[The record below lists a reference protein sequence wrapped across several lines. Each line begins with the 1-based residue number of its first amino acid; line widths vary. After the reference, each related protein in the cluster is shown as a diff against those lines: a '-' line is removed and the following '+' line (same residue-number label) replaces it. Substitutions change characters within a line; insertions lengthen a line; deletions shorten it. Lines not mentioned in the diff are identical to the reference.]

1 MLNGLKKE
9 LGQQE
14 KKKNVPAVKA
24 VGSEVPFIAA
34 EFK

>member
-1 MLNGLKKE
+1 MLNGPKKE

-14 KKKNVPAVKA
+14 KKNVPAVKA